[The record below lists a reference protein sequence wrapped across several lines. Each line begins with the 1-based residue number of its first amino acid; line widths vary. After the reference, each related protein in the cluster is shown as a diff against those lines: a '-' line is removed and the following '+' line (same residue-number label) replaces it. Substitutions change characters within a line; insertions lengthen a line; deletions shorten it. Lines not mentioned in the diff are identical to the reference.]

1 MSMELVSPE
10 EVGVDPRRLAVFL
23 ERARLDVDNGAL
35 PSVQVAVAAQGR
47 LVAFE
52 TYGDSSNEKR
62 YILQPVVAS
71 SPPPSGR
78 CSTTAWSRPTS
89 ASPS

>member
-23 ERARLDVDNGAL
+23 ERAKLDVDNGAL

-62 YILQPVVAS
+62 YILQSAGRSVVAAALW
-71 SPPPSGR
+71 PS
-78 CSTTAWSRPTS
+78 
-89 ASPS
+89 